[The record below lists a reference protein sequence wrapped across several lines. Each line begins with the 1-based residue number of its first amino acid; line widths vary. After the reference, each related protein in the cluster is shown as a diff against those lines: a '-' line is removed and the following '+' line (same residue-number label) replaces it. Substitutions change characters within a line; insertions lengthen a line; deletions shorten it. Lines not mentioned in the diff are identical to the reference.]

1 MNGADEV
8 GKTYT
13 VKYGLKAN
21 DKMAIFVINVTF
33 IEKQEHIYKPEIV
46 KTIEISHLEKAATA
60 YCEEEPAPTFDV
72 AEVCA
77 ALGIANMSEAKAYI
91 VNLTDGNFVENTGS
105 IDGWRNA
112 DGDAAP
118 WAQSANGF
126 CLKLN
131 NPQAVSSTTRVLTMI
146 TSRLVTPMLLSGV
159 SWLMRRP
166 CC

>member
-1 MNGADEV
+1 M
-8 GKTYT
+8 
-13 VKYGLKAN
+13 LRRPN

-105 IDGWRNA
+105 PTGINGINA
-112 DGDAAP
+112 DAKADIIYNI
-118 WAQSANGF
+118 NG
-126 CLKLN
+126 
-131 NPQAVSSTTRVLTMI
+131 VRTTNMNQKGVYIQNGKKVL
-146 TSRLVTPMLLSGV
+146 VK
-159 SWLMRRP
+159 
-166 CC
+166 